1 MLVTVTNTSGVTIN
15 NPITGGFGV
24 SPDAVGGSK
33 SFPLPYPFGH
43 LPPMLNGAS
52 KQLPMHPADWHR
64 KSVPWLPQSPATE
77 WNQLVQA
84 GVVTMATA
92 LQSGV
97 RDQEEKFEIVV
108 GS

>member
-1 MLVTVTNTSGVTIN
+1 MLVTVQNVSASPIN
-15 NPITGGFGV
+15 APITGGFGV

-33 SFPLPYPFGH
+33 SFPLPFPFGH
-43 LPPMLNGAS
+43 IGPLAAAAS
-52 KQLPMHPADWHR
+52 KQLPMHPGDWHH
-64 KSVPWLPQSPATE
+64 KAVPWLPQAPATE

-84 GVVTMATA
+84 GIVTIVTA

-97 RDQEEKFEIVV
+97 RDSEEKFQIVV